1 MGLSGWIHWVSWFT
15 RSLIFVTIADILIS
29 VCYIVKVPLK
39 SGGSSSVI
47 GESDITLVFFFL
59 FTYSIA
65 SISFMFFI
73 STLFDKGRKRN
84 KIVLFKMKYCSDFV
98 FIANSAAA
106 GTGALWFLSY
116 LPYAFIQPR
125 YETMTRGSKMA
136 SSLLHNIGL
145 AFGAQLIG
153 MFEGKGICT
162 KEGFVKNFYYKF
174 RYWSSMVNV

>member
-73 STLFDKGRKRN
+73 STLFDKGRK
-84 KIVLFKMKYCSDFV
+84 KMKLY
-98 FIANSAAA
+98 
-106 GTGALWFLSY
+106 FL
-116 LPYAFIQPR
+116 
-125 YETMTRGSKMA
+125 K
-136 SSLLHNIGL
+136 
-145 AFGAQLIG
+145 
-153 MFEGKGICT
+153 
-162 KEGFVKNFYYKF
+162 
-174 RYWSSMVNV
+174 